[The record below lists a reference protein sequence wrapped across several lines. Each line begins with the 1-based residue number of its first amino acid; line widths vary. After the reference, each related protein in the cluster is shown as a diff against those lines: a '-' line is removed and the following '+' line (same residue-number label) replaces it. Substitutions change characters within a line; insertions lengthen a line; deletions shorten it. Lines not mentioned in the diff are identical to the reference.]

1 MLPRLVVEV
10 SGGGGGASTLL
21 SIHMLFS
28 TPVYSPD
35 PTAQDRARTHM
46 AVHLGHPS
54 RPLGASVRS
63 MAEIAELGGHVRKWP
78 PCIQFWEFLDQKR
91 GSAVANGSC
100 KAIATLVGSLHTTW
114 VACELKAH
122 RAIVL
127 HMNAYKNIQRI
138 LRFRTRRF

>member
-1 MLPRLVVEV
+1 MSIPHMILVLGE
-10 SGGGGGASTLL
+10 L
-21 SIHMLFS
+21 
-28 TPVYSPD
+28 
-35 PTAQDRARTHM
+35 
-46 AVHLGHPS
+46 AVGNRVL
-54 RPLGASVRS
+54 
-63 MAEIAELGGHVRKWP
+63 
-78 PCIQFWEFLDQKR
+78 CTQFWEFLDQKR

-100 KAIATLVGSLHTTW
+100 KAIATLVASLHTTW